1 MLRQHSGGRGSQFG
15 LLLVAVL
22 IVLALCVVLYKS
34 KFKGVTAVDG
44 KQEDGLT
51 ASGVAAALS

>member
-1 MLRQHSGGRGSQFG
+1 MPVDSSGFKFG

-22 IVLALCVVLYKS
+22 IALVLGLVFYKS
-34 KFKGVTAVDG
+34 KFNARGVDDDDE
-44 KQEDGLT
+44 KEDGLT